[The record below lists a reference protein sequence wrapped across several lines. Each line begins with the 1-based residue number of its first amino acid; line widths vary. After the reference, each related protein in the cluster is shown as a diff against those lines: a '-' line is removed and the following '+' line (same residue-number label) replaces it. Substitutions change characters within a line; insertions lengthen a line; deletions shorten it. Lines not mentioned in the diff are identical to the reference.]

1 MCSGGS
7 TREHLPLP
15 GRLQKVRDHRHDNRE
30 PAELGMH
37 LVASTGVYERVYAC
51 AQPTPAGTARGVSRV
66 SVAAG
71 EGGVAAQQVNSGT
84 AVLDSSL
91 PRPRE
96 FQPF

>member
-7 TREHLPLP
+7 TREHIPLP
-15 GRLQKVRDHRHDNRE
+15 GRRQKVRDHRHDNRE
-30 PAELGMH
+30 PAKLGMH
-37 LVASTGVYERVYAC
+37 LVASTGIHERVYAC
-51 AQPTPAGTARGVSRV
+51 AQPPPARAARRVSRV

-71 EGGVAAQQVNSGT
+71 EGSVAAQQVNSGT